1 MGARHSEQHQ
11 VDLMVTAGEGRYR
24 EARKVT
30 LVGAVINVVLS
41 VAKVVFGVIGHSQAL
56 VADGIHSFSDLISD
70 VMVVYAARHGSAE
83 ADDEHP
89 YGHARIETAVTVGLG
104 LLLIA
109 VAVGIMI
116 DAVHRLFAPDRLLQ
130 PGMLAMLIALTSIL
144 SKEGLYHYTMV
155 VARRL
160 RSNLLKANAWH
171 HRSDAISSVVVMV
184 GIGGTMAGLPY
195 LDAVAAVIV
204 AVMVAKVGWD
214 LGWHAIRELI
224 DTGLEQERV
233 EAIRAAI
240 LAVDGV
246 KALHQLRTRRMGS
259 HALVDVHILVDPR
272 LSVSEGHHIGEKV
285 YERLARDVDE
295 VSDVTVHIDPEDDEV
310 SAPSGHLPLRG
321 EMLMRLRGLWQGVP
335 GAEHIEDVT
344 LHYLN
349 GEVHVE
355 VWVAFHALASL
366 GEVER
371 LSKAIAL
378 AIAADEHVAKVD
390 VLFHC

>member
-1 MGARHSEQHQ
+1 
-11 VDLMVTAGEGRYR
+11 
-24 EARKVT
+24 
-30 LVGAVINVVLS
+30 
-41 VAKVVFGVIGHSQAL
+41 
-56 VADGIHSFSDLISD
+56 
-70 VMVVYAARHGSAE
+70 
-83 ADDEHP
+83 
-89 YGHARIETAVTVGLG
+89 
-104 LLLIA
+104 
-109 VAVGIMI
+109 
-116 DAVHRLFAPDRLLQ
+116 
-130 PGMLAMLIALTSIL
+130 
-144 SKEGLYHYTMV
+144 
-155 VARRL
+155 
-160 RSNLLKANAWH
+160 
-171 HRSDAISSVVVMV
+171 
-184 GIGGTMAGLPY
+184 
-195 LDAVAAVIV
+195 
-204 AVMVAKVGWD
+204 
-214 LGWHAIRELI
+214 
-224 DTGLEQERV
+224 V